1 MMIKKSSFHSGD
13 IVHAYIN
20 RGSDRDGPYNQF
32 EEGLVIEVREG
43 KILVELHDSTRQ
55 WVEDH
60 PARIRLI
67 KRTRS
72 ADA

>member
-1 MMIKKSSFHSGD
+1 MTTKKSAFRPGD
-13 IVHAYIN
+13 IVEAYIN
-20 RGSDRDGPYNQF
+20 RGSDRYGSYNQF
-32 EEGLVIEVREG
+32 EESLVIEVREG

-55 WVEDH
+55 WVWDD
-60 PARIRLI
+60 PARIGLI